1 MNKKT
6 IIVFILFAVLSALY
20 LIFNE
25 RIYEFISDR
34 FMLEEIFDYKS
45 GEATGE
51 KGKIGLKIRVDNS
64 GAIKEVVVTEHTDSE
79 IAINA
84 LQKLIDSSLDKQS
97 ADEIDA
103 VSGAT
108 DTSETYKKI
117 ISKLLDERNDAQNE
131 ESKERVSLAEPE
143 IQLEIERK
151 VVNGE
156 GFKSGIGGYVFNTF
170 KDADYNK
177 NGDLVTNE
185 YICAVLLNQ
194 YNRIEDVKFDH
205 IASNISFDRVG
216 RVPTGNA
223 KAYTF
228 TSDKSQV
235 GFNGL
240 VNDGNYININGFEK
254 QILELRHFEDVK
266 NRFINKRGYAP
277 LVHALEN
284 AIDNARFIG
293 ANNGDTL
300 GIAVSKIL
308 RKRDIK
314 DSTDEKNGQVNFTS
328 NYCMITVNKDNVIS
342 SCMFDNV
349 ENKVTLTNTGKIL
362 GSREKEIYT
371 LNELANTTKYTRIE
385 KSRYD
390 MKLQLNVVAD
400 FMRENTI
407 DNMLTLIKDLTDD
420 KGRAKPDMAFKDL
433 DRIDFIECI
442 DLLSKSYV
450 DAVKIKAS

>member
-1 MNKKT
+1 MNKKA
-6 IIVFILFAVLSALY
+6 IFVLLIYIAISALFFVFSERLYNY
-20 LIFNE
+20 LN
-25 RIYEFISDR
+25 DR
-34 FMLEEIFDYKS
+34 FLSTSFSEYKV

-51 KGKIGLKIRVDNS
+51 KGKIALKVMVDNS
-64 GAIKEVVVTEHTDSE
+64 GTIKEVIVTEHTNSE

-84 LQKLIDSSLDKQS
+84 LQKLIDNSLDKQNS
-97 ADEIDA
+97 DEIDA

-117 ISKLLDERNDAQNE
+117 ISKLLDDRVEVDDEDN
-131 ESKERVSLAEPE
+131 KERVSLAEPE
-143 IQLEIERK
+143 IQFQIERV
-151 VVNGE
+151 VVNSE

-185 YICAVLLNQ
+185 YICAVLLNP

-205 IASNISFDRVG
+205 IASNISFDRIG
-216 RVPTGNA
+216 RIPTGNA

-240 VNDGNYININGFEK
+240 VNDGNYININEFEK
-254 QILELRHFEDVK
+254 QVLEIRHFEDVK
-266 NRFINKRGYAP
+266 NRFVNKRGYAP

-293 ANNGDTL
+293 ASNGDTMGL
-300 GIAVSKIL
+300 SVNKVL
-308 RKRDIK
+308 KKRDIK
-314 DSTDEKNGQVNFTS
+314 DSTDEENGKVNFMS
-328 NYCMITVNKDNVIS
+328 DYCILTVNKEGVIS

-349 ENKVTLTNTGKIL
+349 ENKVTLTNNGKIL

-371 LNELANTTKYTRIE
+371 LNELANTSKYTRIE
-385 KSRYD
+385 KSRFD
-390 MKLQLNVVAD
+390 LKLQLNIIAD

-407 DNMLTLIKDLTDD
+407 DNMLKLISELTDD
-420 KGRAKPDMAFKDL
+420 KGHAKPDMAFKDL
-433 DRIDFIECI
+433 DKVDFIECI
-442 DLLSKSYV
+442 DLISRAYV